1 MSIAEQREED
11 GGTVIVLRGSFDATE
26 AHRLLDVLA
35 RLPASARVSVDF
47 HETRLV
53 DDCAFAMLAD
63 QAIAEH
69 GPTVE
74 LVGLSRH
81 LHRLLRYMASS
92 PVLH

>member
-1 MSIAEQREED
+1 MSIAEQRQED
-11 GGTVIVLRGSFDATE
+11 GGIIIVLRGSFDATE

-47 HETRLV
+47 HEARLV
-53 DDCAFAMLAD
+53 DDCAFAMVAK

-69 GPTVE
+69 APTVE
-74 LVGLSRH
+74 LVGLSGH
-81 LHRLLRYMASS
+81 LHRLLRYITSS